1 MELGVLIFPTD
12 RSIAPDELARAAE
25 DRGLVELWVT
35 EHTHLPTNH
44 SPWPGGPV
52 LPEEYKR
59 TLDPFVA
66 LTAAAAVTTKL
77 RLGTGVCLVAQHDP
91 ISLAKTVASLDHV
104 SNGRFDLG
112 IGVGWNVPEM
122 QHHGVDPKRR
132 YSIVRDKIRAMKA
145 LWADDV
151 ASYDGE
157 FVSFSDSWS
166 WPKPVQRPHPKV
178 LIGGGAR
185 PVTFR
190 HIVEEYDGWMP
201 IAGRDDFLADL
212 AGLRQQWADGGRDPK
227 AMTMFVFGASPDP
240 AFLEKL
246 AASGVQQAILGVPPA
261 PSDKV
266 LPILD
271 GYAKLVAQGF

>member
-12 RSIAPDELARAAE
+12 LSIAPDVLARAAE
-25 DRGLVELWVT
+25 DRGLAELWVT
-35 EHTHLPTNH
+35 EHTHIPTNH

-52 LPEEYKR
+52 LPDEYKR

-77 RLGTGVCLVAQHDP
+77 RVGTGVCLVAQHDP
-91 ISLAKTVASLDHV
+91 IALAKRVASLDHF
-104 SNGRFDLG
+104 SNGRFDFG

-122 QHHGVDPKRR
+122 EHHGVDPKRR
-132 YSIVRDKIRAMKA
+132 YSVARDKIRAMKQ

-157 FVSFSDSWS
+157 YVTFGETWS
-166 WPKPVQRPHPKV
+166 WPKPVQRPHPPILV
-178 LIGGGAR
+178 GGGSK

-201 IAGRDDFLADL
+201 IAGRNDFLADL
-212 AGLRQQWADGGRDPK
+212 PELRRQWAEAGRDPA
-227 AMTMFVFGASPDP
+227 AMRMLVFGAVGNP
-240 AFLEKL
+240 AFLENL
-246 AASGVQQAILGVPPA
+246 AAAGVQQAILGVPPA
-261 PSDKV
+261 PADTV

-271 GYAKLVAQGF
+271 EYAKLVERGF